1 MIPQE
6 VLVNRLPRLHC
17 MSTSEVY
24 GVLCSRLNS
33 LDLHQIISRASSICT
48 CAGYTIQSQHLNP
61 APGKNRENFLNIFVS
76 TIWRFLCSF
85 PSLSKPLPSPI
96 SVVVFC
102 PVMLQ
107 LWRFSALGIV
117 LALVCAVLGEETA
130 QQVLSEN
137 AKVSNESLL
146 WGPYRPNLYFGVR
159 PRIPKSLMTGLIWA
173 KVDNFQK
180 VQNSMWL

>member
-1 MIPQE
+1 M
-6 VLVNRLPRLHC
+6 
-17 MSTSEVY
+17 
-24 GVLCSRLNS
+24 
-33 LDLHQIISRASSICT
+33 
-48 CAGYTIQSQHLNP
+48 
-61 APGKNRENFLNIFVS
+61 
-76 TIWRFLCSF
+76 
-85 PSLSKPLPSPI
+85 PSPI

-159 PRIPKSLMTGLIWA
+159 PRVPKSLMTGLIWA

-180 VQNSMWL
+180 VQNSMWLQCYVTKQRNMQIMRERESVLLTEGLYRLPAYL